1 MTTRT
6 AIHRPA
12 AIQPEHYQ
20 FIAPLSSA
28 NSVLGRGF
36 DPVSIGLDQ
45 HESYRATGQLA
56 EIHRGAF
63 RCDVC
68 GAAYSHG
75 AMFEHCTGQVI
86 TLGWIC
92 AEKMEFNAACK
103 QLKKQGLSLL
113 EAAKRKQ
120 ERTHLL
126 RNFVFRTEPEVR
138 KALRGNHHITRDI
151 RSKVINHPEWFKNGL
166 SPKQAALVVK
176 LSLQQAEQAE
186 SRAEAAK
193 VSRHI
198 GEVGKRMRAV
208 KVRCEAIIPLDGQ
221 WGLTGLHKLVGE
233 DGEQIV
239 WFASSSAEWMEKG
252 EEYRVDMT
260 VKKQDQYQGA
270 AQTTVTRV
278 KITQFLGEDKAA

>member
-6 AIHRPA
+6 DIHSPSK
-12 AIQPEHYQ
+12 IKPEHYQ
-20 FIAPLSSA
+20 FVGHLESA

-36 DPVSIGLDQ
+36 DPVSIGTDQ
-45 HESYRATGQLA
+45 HDSYRAAGLLA
-56 EIHRGAF
+56 DIHRGAF

-75 AMFEHCTGQVI
+75 AMFEHCSGQVV

-92 AEKMEFNAACK
+92 AEKMEFNAAFK
-103 QLKKQGLSLL
+103 ALKKQGLSLL

-138 KALRGNHHITRDI
+138 KALRGSHRITRDI

-176 LSLQQAEQAE
+176 LVGQAEQRAAQ
-186 SRAEAAK
+186 RAEAAK
-193 VSRHI
+193 ISRHI
-198 GEVGKRMRAV
+198 GEVGERMRAV
-208 KVRCEAIIPLDGQ
+208 KVRCERIITLDSRYGI
-221 WGLTGLHKLVGE
+221 TGLHKLVGA
-233 DGEQIV
+233 DGEQLV
-239 WFASSSAEWMEKG
+239 WFASAASEWLEEG
-252 EEYRVDMT
+252 HEYRADMT
-260 VKKQDQYQGA
+260 VKKHDQYEGA
-270 AQTTVTRV
+270 AQTAVTRV
-278 KITQFLGEDKAA
+278 KATQYITEEG